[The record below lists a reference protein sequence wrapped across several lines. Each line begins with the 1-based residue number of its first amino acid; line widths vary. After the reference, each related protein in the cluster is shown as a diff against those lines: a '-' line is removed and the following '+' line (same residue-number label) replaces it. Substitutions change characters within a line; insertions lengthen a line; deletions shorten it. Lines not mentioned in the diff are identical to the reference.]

1 MLNGTKAFISG
12 AGESDFY
19 LIMCRTGQAGSK
31 GISCLIVEKD
41 SPGLSFGKIEDK
53 LGWNC
58 SPTRMV
64 HLEQC
69 HVPVRNRLGEEGD
82 GFKIAMKGING
93 GRVNISSCSLGA
105 AQHAMEETLRY
116 VQERRQF
123 NTRIADFQNTQ
134 FKLAE
139 YATDLLSSRLAVRA
153 AASALDAVAGSSDS
167 ESAAQAAVMSAAG
180 KLLSTERCY
189 QLIDGCLQLFGGYG
203 YLKDYPLQQLLRDSR
218 VNRILEGTNEVMR
231 MIIAKQLLKN

>member
-1 MLNGTKAFISG
+1 MLNGTKAFITA
-12 AGESDFY
+12 AGVSDFY
-19 LIMCRTGQAGSK
+19 LIMCRTGQVGPK
-31 GISCLIVEKD
+31 GISCLVVEKD
-41 SPGLSFGKIEDK
+41 MPGLHFGKAEDK

-69 HVPVRNRLGEEGD
+69 HVPIQNLLGKEGD

-93 GRVNISSCSLGA
+93 GRVNISSTSLGA
-105 AQHAMEETLRY
+105 AQYAMEETLGY
-116 VQERRQF
+116 VRERRQF
-123 NTRIADFQNTQ
+123 NTRVADFQNTQ

-153 AASALDAVAGSSDS
+153 AASALDVALNSSDP
-167 ESAAQAAVMSAAG
+167 ESAAQASVMAAAG
-180 KLLSTERCY
+180 KFLATERCY

-203 YLKDYPLQQLLRDSR
+203 YLKDYPLQQLLRDTR

-231 MIIAKQLLKN
+231 IIVAKHLLK